1 MTHHLLC
8 DGRGLLQ
15 LVVEFAEQFAKDN
28 PYGYLE
34 SSMSER
40 KMLEVKT
47 LCNKL
52 LVSVNDYLLATL
64 FSAANKDKIV
74 IGTDVRMEI
83 TCIVCCGRR
92 NCWRKT
98 V

>member
-92 NCWRKT
+92 NGGRKT